1 MIEDFRLKVRFYD
14 LDIVDEEN
22 RWFGK
27 RVGQPKAA
35 VCPNCGEISVYL
47 EDLEKIKNS
56 RQ

>member
-1 MIEDFRLKVRFYD
+1 MIEDFGLKVRFYD
-14 LDIVDEEN
+14 LDIADEEN
-22 RWFGK
+22 RLFGK